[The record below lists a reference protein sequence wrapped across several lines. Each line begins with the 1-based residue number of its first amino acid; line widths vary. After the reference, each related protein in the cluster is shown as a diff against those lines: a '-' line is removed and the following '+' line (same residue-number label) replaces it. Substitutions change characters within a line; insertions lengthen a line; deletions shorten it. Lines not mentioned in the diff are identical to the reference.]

1 MSTIKNP
8 TRFAEL
14 EYCLQGYFDG
24 KLAPVMKQVRD
35 ELTHKQLEERGRYQ
49 SSLAGVLASA
59 NPYVNNTEFVLKQTG
74 KWNSKTTEDYLAM
87 CNQKIWKDKNIVKD
101 LALLAGE
108 WRNAVVK
115 EIGRSKYDALSK
127 ACGEDL
133 AYAYV
138 AQRMEDLMIGKLVK
152 DNTPKSTM
160 DYILRKAAQNSIWG
174 LQEELM
180 KSPLTAEIEARG
192 EKAYKPSKTEK
203 FAGRATA
210 SVMDAVTMGGIGS
223 WKSLATLVGSDMAL
237 GYVLDSKKGNAE
249 QRKEQVME
257 LSISKGVFGQN
268 GNAFTGFRSQA
279 KKVNA
284 TDNGYVK
291 TLNSKFH
298 NKIHIPQKAFTPMA
312 WTDNSLSFLS
322 KKSKIKFP
330 FQKEQEKRN
339 DPKYKNVPLIVAPGK
354 EDAYLEEKAKHDAAK
369 VAEAERI
376 IKERNETEAL
386 QEDAEQ
392 QQSEDTQQEQP
403 ERDNSN
409 GWEGLLKNFG
419 LNGFSDIGN
428 NLGYVIAMLPDI
440 LVGLFTGK
448 TQSLGLKDNMMPIA
462 AILAGMF
469 VKNPLLKMTLIGMG
483 GTNLLN
489 KAGHEAL
496 ANKRESN
503 DGNAVS
509 YDNTT
514 SQAVQYKSYPDEPLN
529 PRIANPVLQGNC
541 LVATIDRVPY
551 TIQLPEH
558 VVGAYQAGALPLNT
572 LANAVLAKSDQMR
585 QMAEHNYGEQEVR
598 SVRNEAM
605 ENAEQREVIQRS
617 R

>member
-1 MSTIKNP
+1 MNTINNP
-8 TRFAEL
+8 MRFAEL
-14 EYCLQGYFDG
+14 EYCLQSYFDG
-24 KLAPVMKQVRD
+24 KLVPKMKQVQDTLANKQVD
-35 ELTHKQLEERGRYQ
+35 EKGRYQ
-49 SSLAGVLASA
+49 SSLAGIFASV
-59 NPYVNNTEFVLKQTG
+59 NPYADNTDYVLKHTG

-87 CNQKIWKDKNIVKD
+87 CNQKIWKDKVIVKD
-101 LALLAGE
+101 LATIAGE

-133 AYAYV
+133 AYAYI
-138 AQRMEDLMIGKLVK
+138 AQRMENLMIGKLVK

-160 DYILRKAAQNSIWG
+160 DYILRKAAQDSIWG

-203 FAGRATA
+203 FAGKATA
-210 SVMDAVTMGGIGS
+210 SVVDAVTMGGIGS
-223 WKSLATLVGSDMAL
+223 WKSLATFVGSDMAL
-237 GYVLDSKKGNAE
+237 GYALDTKKGNTE
-249 QRKEQVME
+249 HRKEQAME
-257 LSISKGVFGQN
+257 LSISKGVFGQS
-268 GNAFTGFRSQA
+268 GNAFASFRSQA

-284 TDNGYVK
+284 TDNGYLK
-291 TLNSKFH
+291 SINSKLN
-298 NKIHIPQKAFTPMA
+298 NKIHIPQKAITRMA
-312 WTDNSLSFLS
+312 WTDNSY
-322 KKSKIKFP
+322 KFP
-330 FQKEQEKRN
+330 FLQEQEKRN
-339 DPKYKNVPLIVAPGK
+339 NPKYKDVPLIVAPGK
-354 EDAYLEEKAKHDAAK
+354 EDAYLKDKAKNEAAK

-376 IKERNETEAL
+376 INEKNEAESL

-392 QQSEDTQQEQP
+392 QQSEDTQQVQP

-409 GWEGLLKNFG
+409 GWDGLLKNFG
-419 LNGFSDIGN
+419 LDGFSDIGN

-440 LVGLFTGK
+440 LVGMFTGK

-462 AILAGMF
+462 AVLAGMF

-483 GTNLLN
+483 GANLLN

-496 ANKRESN
+496 ANKQEGNESN
-503 DGNAVS
+503 VALGSNTNAVR
-509 YDNTT
+509 
-514 SQAVQYKSYPDEPLN
+514 YKFYPDEPLN
-529 PRIANPVLQGNC
+529 TRITNPVLQGNC
-541 LVATIDRVPY
+541 LVATIDKVPY

-558 VVGAYQAGALPLNT
+558 VVGAYLAGALPLNT
-572 LANAVLAKSDQMR
+572 LANSILAKSDQMR
-585 QMAEHNYGEQEVR
+585 QVAGRSYGEHE
-598 SVRNEAM
+598 VRNEAM

>member
-1 MSTIKNP
+1 M
-8 TRFAEL
+8 
-14 EYCLQGYFDG
+14 
-24 KLAPVMKQVRD
+24 
-35 ELTHKQLEERGRYQ
+35 
-49 SSLAGVLASA
+49 LASA
-59 NPYVNNTEFVLKQTG
+59 NPYADNTEFVLKQTG

-210 SVMDAVTMGGIGS
+210 SVVDAVTMGGIGS

-237 GYVLDSKKGNAE
+237 GYILDSKKGNAE

-284 TDNGYVK
+284 TDNGYFK
-291 TLNSKFH
+291 TLNSKLH

-312 WTDNSLSFLS
+312 WTDNSF
-322 KKSKIKFP
+322 KFP

-339 DPKYKNVPLIVAPGK
+339 DPKYKNVPLIVALGK

-386 QEDAEQ
+386 HEDAEQ
-392 QQSEDTQQEQP
+392 QQSEATQQEQP

-483 GTNLLN
+483 GANLLN

>member
-35 ELTHKQLEERGRYQ
+35 DLTHKQLEERGRYQ

-59 NPYVNNTEFVLKQTG
+59 NPYADNTEFVLKQTG
-74 KWNSKTTEDYLAM
+74 KWNSKTTEDYLVM

-210 SVMDAVTMGGIGS
+210 SVVDAVTMGGIGS

-237 GYVLDSKKGNAE
+237 GYILDSKKGNGE

-291 TLNSKFH
+291 TLNSKLH

-312 WTDNSLSFLS
+312 WTDNSF
-322 KKSKIKFP
+322 KFP

-409 GWEGLLKNFG
+409 GWDGLLKNFG
-419 LNGFSDIGN
+419 LDGFGDIGN

-440 LVGLFTGK
+440 LVGMFTGK

-462 AILAGMF
+462 SILAGMF

-483 GTNLLN
+483 GANLLN

-496 ANKRESN
+496 ANKQEGNESN
-503 DGNAVS
+503 VALGSNTNAVR
-509 YDNTT
+509 
-514 SQAVQYKSYPDEPLN
+514 YKSYPDEPLN
-529 PRIANPVLQGNC
+529 PRIINPVLQGNC
-541 LVATIDRVPY
+541 LVATIDKVPY

-572 LANAVLAKSDQMR
+572 LANSILAKSDQMR
-585 QMAEHNYGEQEVR
+585 LVAGRSYGEHE
-598 SVRNEAM
+598 VRNEAM
-605 ENAEQREVIQRS
+605 ENAEQREIIQRS

>member
-35 ELTHKQLEERGRYQ
+35 DLTHKQLEERGRYQ

-59 NPYVNNTEFVLKQTG
+59 NPYAGNTDFVLKQTG
-74 KWNSKTTEDYLAM
+74 KWNSKTTEDYLEM

-101 LALLAGE
+101 LATIAGE

-160 DYILRKAAQNSIWG
+160 DYIVRKAAQNSIWG

-180 KSPLTAEIEARG
+180 KSPLTVEIEARG

-210 SVMDAVTMGGIGS
+210 SVVDAVTMGGIGS

-237 GYVLDSKKGNAE
+237 GYILDSKKGNGE
-249 QRKEQVME
+249 QRKEQAME
-257 LSISKGVFGQN
+257 LSISKGLFGQN

-291 TLNSKFH
+291 TLNSKLH

-312 WTDNSLSFLS
+312 WTDNS
-322 KKSKIKFP
+322 IKFP

-419 LNGFSDIGN
+419 LDGFSDIGN

-483 GTNLLN
+483 GANLLN

-496 ANKRESN
+496 ANKRKSN

-585 QMAEHNYGEQEVR
+585 QMAERNYGEQEVR

>member
-1 MSTIKNP
+1 MNTINNP
-8 TRFAEL
+8 MRFAEL
-14 EYCLQGYFDG
+14 EYCLQSYFDG
-24 KLAPVMKQVRD
+24 KLVPMMKQVQDTLANKKVD
-35 ELTHKQLEERGRYQ
+35 EKGRYQ
-49 SSLAGVLASA
+49 SSLAGIFASA
-59 NPYVNNTEFVLKQTG
+59 NPYADNTDYVLKHTG

-87 CNQKIWKDKNIVKD
+87 CNQKIWKDKTIVKD
-101 LALLAGE
+101 LATIAGE

-133 AYAYV
+133 AYAYI
-138 AQRMEDLMIGKLVK
+138 AQRMENLMIGKLVK

-160 DYILRKAAQNSIWG
+160 DYILRKAAQDSMWG

-203 FAGRATA
+203 FAGKATA
-210 SVMDAVTMGGIGS
+210 SVVDAVTMGGIGS
-223 WKSLATLVGSDMAL
+223 WKSLATFVGSDMAL
-237 GYVLDSKKGNAE
+237 GYALDTKKGNTE
-249 QRKEQVME
+249 HRKEQAME
-257 LSISKGVFGQN
+257 LSISKGVFGQS
-268 GNAFTGFRSQA
+268 GNAFAGFRSQA

-284 TDNGYVK
+284 TDNGYLK
-291 TLNSKFH
+291 SINSKLN
-298 NKIHIPQKAFTPMA
+298 NKIHIPQKAITRMA
-312 WTDNSLSFLS
+312 WTDNSY
-322 KKSKIKFP
+322 KFP
-330 FQKEQEKRN
+330 FLQEQEKRN
-339 DPKYKNVPLIVAPGK
+339 NPKYKDVPLIVAPGK
-354 EDAYLEEKAKHDAAK
+354 EDAYLKDKAKNEAAK

-376 IKERNETEAL
+376 IKEKNETEAL

-409 GWEGLLKNFG
+409 GWDGLLKNFG
-419 LNGFSDIGN
+419 LDGFGDIGN

-440 LVGLFTGK
+440 LVGMFTGK
-448 TQSLGLKDNMMPIA
+448 TQSLELKDNMMPIA
-462 AILAGMF
+462 SILAGMF

-483 GTNLLN
+483 GANLLN

-496 ANKRESN
+496 ANKQEGNKSN
-503 DGNAVS
+503 VALGSNTNAVR
-509 YDNTT
+509 
-514 SQAVQYKSYPDEPLN
+514 YKSYPDEPLN
-529 PRIANPVLQGNC
+529 PRITNPVLQGNC
-541 LVATIDRVPY
+541 LVATIDKVPY

-572 LANAVLAKSDQMR
+572 LANSILAKSDQMR
-585 QMAEHNYGEQEVR
+585 LVAGRSYGEHEVR
-598 SVRNEAM
+598 IEAM

>member
-210 SVMDAVTMGGIGS
+210 SVVDAVTMGGIGS

-237 GYVLDSKKGNAE
+237 GYILDSKKGNAE

-291 TLNSKFH
+291 TLNSKLH

-312 WTDNSLSFLS
+312 WTDNSF
-322 KKSKIKFP
+322 KFP

-392 QQSEDTQQEQP
+392 QQSEETQQEQP

-483 GTNLLN
+483 GANLLN

-585 QMAEHNYGEQEVR
+585 QMAERNYGEQEVR

>member
-1 MSTIKNP
+1 MNTINNP
-8 TRFAEL
+8 MRFAEL
-14 EYCLQGYFDG
+14 EYCLQSYFDG
-24 KLAPVMKQVRD
+24 KLVPMMKQVQDTLANKKVD
-35 ELTHKQLEERGRYQ
+35 EKGRYQ
-49 SSLAGVLASA
+49 SSLAGIFASV
-59 NPYVNNTEFVLKQTG
+59 NPYADNTDYVLKHTG

-87 CNQKIWKDKNIVKD
+87 CNQKIWKDKTIVKD
-101 LALLAGE
+101 LATIAGE

-133 AYAYV
+133 AYAYI
-138 AQRMEDLMIGKLVK
+138 AQRMENLMIGKLVK

-160 DYILRKAAQNSIWG
+160 DYILRMAAQDSMWG

-192 EKAYKPSKTEK
+192 EKAYKPSKTEM
-203 FAGRATA
+203 FAGKATA
-210 SVMDAVTMGGIGS
+210 SVVDAVTMGGIGS
-223 WKSLATLVGSDMAL
+223 WKSLATFVGSDMAL
-237 GYVLDSKKGNAE
+237 GYALDTKKGNTE
-249 QRKEQVME
+249 HRKEQAME
-257 LSISKGVFGQN
+257 LSISKGVFGQS
-268 GNAFTGFRSQA
+268 GNAFAGFRSQA

-284 TDNGYVK
+284 TDNGYLK
-291 TLNSKFH
+291 SINSKLN
-298 NKIHIPQKAFTPMA
+298 NKIHIPQKAITRMA
-312 WTDNSLSFLS
+312 WTDNSY
-322 KKSKIKFP
+322 KFP
-330 FQKEQEKRN
+330 FLQEQEKRN
-339 DPKYKNVPLIVAPGK
+339 NPKYKDVPLIVAPGK
-354 EDAYLEEKAKHDAAK
+354 EDAYLKDKAKNEAAK

-376 IKERNETEAL
+376 IKEKNEAESL

-409 GWEGLLKNFG
+409 GWDGLLKNFG
-419 LNGFSDIGN
+419 LDGFGDIGN

-440 LVGLFTGK
+440 LVGMFTGK

-462 AILAGMF
+462 SILAGMF

-483 GTNLLN
+483 GANLLN

-496 ANKRESN
+496 ANKQEGNKSN
-503 DGNAVS
+503 VALGSNTNAVR
-509 YDNTT
+509 
-514 SQAVQYKSYPDEPLN
+514 YKSYPDEPLN
-529 PRIANPVLQGNC
+529 PRITNPVLQGNC
-541 LVATIDRVPY
+541 LVATIDKVPY

-572 LANAVLAKSDQMR
+572 LANSILAKSDQMR
-585 QMAEHNYGEQEVR
+585 LVAGRSYGEHE
-598 SVRNEAM
+598 VRNEAM
-605 ENAEQREVIQRS
+605 ENAEQREIIQRS

>member
-237 GYVLDSKKGNAE
+237 GYILDSKKGNGE
-249 QRKEQVME
+249 QRKEQAME

-291 TLNSKFH
+291 TLNSKLH

-312 WTDNSLSFLS
+312 WTDNSF
-322 KKSKIKFP
+322 KFP

-369 VAEAERI
+369 IAEAERI
-376 IKERNETEAL
+376 IQEKKEAEAL

-392 QQSEDTQQEQP
+392 QQSEETQQEQP

-483 GTNLLN
+483 GANLLN

-529 PRIANPVLQGNC
+529 PRIVNPVLQGNC

-585 QMAEHNYGEQEVR
+585 QMAERNYGEQEVR

>member
-1 MSTIKNP
+1 MNTINNP
-8 TRFAEL
+8 MRFAEL
-14 EYCLQGYFDG
+14 EYCLQSYFDG
-24 KLAPVMKQVRD
+24 KLVPMMKQVQDTLANKKVD
-35 ELTHKQLEERGRYQ
+35 EKGRYQ
-49 SSLAGVLASA
+49 SSLAGIFASA
-59 NPYVNNTEFVLKQTG
+59 NPYADNTDYVLKHTG

-87 CNQKIWKDKNIVKD
+87 CNQKIWKDKIIVKD
-101 LALLAGE
+101 LATIAGE

-133 AYAYV
+133 AYAYI
-138 AQRMEDLMIGKLVK
+138 AQRMENLMIGKLVK

-160 DYILRKAAQNSIWG
+160 DYILRKAAQDSMWG

-203 FAGRATA
+203 FAGKATA
-210 SVMDAVTMGGIGS
+210 SVVDAVTMGGIGS
-223 WKSLATLVGSDMAL
+223 WKSLATFVGSDMAL
-237 GYVLDSKKGNAE
+237 GYALDTKKGNTE
-249 QRKEQVME
+249 HRKEQAME
-257 LSISKGVFGQN
+257 LSISKGVFGQS
-268 GNAFTGFRSQA
+268 GNAFAGFRSQA

-284 TDNGYVK
+284 TDNGYLK
-291 TLNSKFH
+291 SINSKLN
-298 NKIHIPQKAFTPMA
+298 NKIHIPQKAITRMA
-312 WTDNSLSFLS
+312 WTDNSY
-322 KKSKIKFP
+322 KFP
-330 FQKEQEKRN
+330 FLQEQEKRN
-339 DPKYKNVPLIVAPGK
+339 NPKYKDVPLIVAPGK
-354 EDAYLEEKAKHDAAK
+354 EDAYLKDKAKNEAAK

-376 IKERNETEAL
+376 IKEKNETEAL

-409 GWEGLLKNFG
+409 GWDGLLKNFG
-419 LNGFSDIGN
+419 LDGFGDIGN

-440 LVGLFTGK
+440 LVGMFTGK
-448 TQSLGLKDNMMPIA
+448 TQSLELKDNMMPIA
-462 AILAGMF
+462 SILAGMF

-483 GTNLLN
+483 GANLLN

-496 ANKRESN
+496 ANKQEGNKSN
-503 DGNAVS
+503 VALGSNTNAVR
-509 YDNTT
+509 
-514 SQAVQYKSYPDEPLN
+514 YKSYPDEPLN
-529 PRIANPVLQGNC
+529 PRITNPVLQGNC
-541 LVATIDRVPY
+541 LVATIDKVPY

-572 LANAVLAKSDQMR
+572 LANSILAKSDQMR
-585 QMAEHNYGEQEVR
+585 LVAGRSYGEHE
-598 SVRNEAM
+598 VRNEAM

>member
-1 MSTIKNP
+1 MNTINNP
-8 TRFAEL
+8 MRFAEL
-14 EYCLQGYFDG
+14 EYCLQSYFDG
-24 KLAPVMKQVRD
+24 KLVPKMKQVQDTLANKQVD
-35 ELTHKQLEERGRYQ
+35 EKGRYQ
-49 SSLAGVLASA
+49 SSLAGIFASV
-59 NPYVNNTEFVLKQTG
+59 NPYADNTDYVLKHTG

-87 CNQKIWKDKNIVKD
+87 CNQKIWKDKAIVKD
-101 LALLAGE
+101 LATIAGE

-115 EIGRSKYDALSK
+115 EIGRSKYDAPSK

-133 AYAYV
+133 AYAYI
-138 AQRMEDLMIGKLVK
+138 AQRMENLMIGKLVK

-160 DYILRKAAQNSIWG
+160 DYILRKAAQDSIWG

-203 FAGRATA
+203 FAGKATA
-210 SVMDAVTMGGIGS
+210 SVVDAVTMGGIGS
-223 WKSLATLVGSDMAL
+223 WKSLATFVGSDMAL
-237 GYVLDSKKGNAE
+237 GYALDTKKGNTE
-249 QRKEQVME
+249 HRKEQAME
-257 LSISKGVFGQN
+257 LSISKGVFGQS
-268 GNAFTGFRSQA
+268 GNAFASFRSQA

-284 TDNGYVK
+284 TDNGYLK
-291 TLNSKFH
+291 SINSKLN
-298 NKIHIPQKAFTPMA
+298 NKIHIPQKAITRMA
-312 WTDNSLSFLS
+312 WTDNSY
-322 KKSKIKFP
+322 KFP
-330 FQKEQEKRN
+330 FLQEQEKRN
-339 DPKYKNVPLIVAPGK
+339 NPKYKDVPLIVAPGK
-354 EDAYLEEKAKHDAAK
+354 EDAYLKDKVKNEAAK

-376 IKERNETEAL
+376 IKEKNEAETL

-392 QQSEDTQQEQP
+392 QQSEDTQQVQP

-409 GWEGLLKNFG
+409 GWDGLLKNFG
-419 LNGFSDIGN
+419 LDGFSDIGN

-440 LVGLFTGK
+440 LVGMLTGK

-483 GTNLLN
+483 GANLLN

-496 ANKRESN
+496 ANKQEGNVALGSN
-503 DGNAVS
+503 TNAVR
-509 YDNTT
+509 
-514 SQAVQYKSYPDEPLN
+514 YKSYPDEPLN
-529 PRIANPVLQGNC
+529 PRITNPVLQGNC
-541 LVATIDRVPY
+541 LVATIDKVPY

-572 LANAVLAKSDQMR
+572 LANSILAKSDQMR
-585 QMAEHNYGEQEVR
+585 QVAGRSYGEHEI
-598 SVRNEAM
+598 RNEAM

>member
-1 MSTIKNP
+1 MKTINNP
-8 TRFAEL
+8 MRFAEL
-14 EYCLQGYFDG
+14 EYCLQSYFDG
-24 KLAPVMKQVRD
+24 KLVPMMKQVQDTLANKQVD
-35 ELTHKQLEERGRYQ
+35 EKGRYQ
-49 SSLAGVLASA
+49 SSLAGIFASV
-59 NPYVNNTEFVLKQTG
+59 NPYADNTDYVLKHTG

-87 CNQKIWKDKNIVKD
+87 CNQKIWKDKTIVKD
-101 LALLAGE
+101 LATIAGE

-115 EIGRSKYDALSK
+115 EIGRSRYDALSK

-133 AYAYV
+133 AYAYI
-138 AQRMEDLMIGKLVK
+138 AQRMENLMIGKLVK

-160 DYILRKAAQNSIWG
+160 DYILRKAAQDSIWG

-203 FAGRATA
+203 FAGKATA
-210 SVMDAVTMGGIGS
+210 SVVDAVTMGGIGS
-223 WKSLATLVGSDMAL
+223 WKSLATFVGSDMAL
-237 GYVLDSKKGNAE
+237 GYALDTKKGNTE
-249 QRKEQVME
+249 HRKEQAME
-257 LSISKGVFGQN
+257 LSISKGVFGQS
-268 GNAFTGFRSQA
+268 GNAFASFRSQA

-284 TDNGYVK
+284 TDNGYLK
-291 TLNSKFH
+291 SINSKLN
-298 NKIHIPQKAFTPMA
+298 NKIHIPQKAITRMA
-312 WTDNSLSFLS
+312 WTDNSY
-322 KKSKIKFP
+322 KFP
-330 FQKEQEKRN
+330 FLQEQEKRN
-339 DPKYKNVPLIVAPGK
+339 NTKYKDVPLIVAPGK
-354 EDAYLEEKAKHDAAK
+354 EDAYLKDKAKNEAAK

-376 IKERNETEAL
+376 IKEKNEAESL

-409 GWEGLLKNFG
+409 GWDGLLKNFG
-419 LNGFSDIGN
+419 LDGFSDIGN

-440 LVGLFTGK
+440 LVGMLTGK
-448 TQSLGLKDNMMPIA
+448 TQSLGLKENMMPIA
-462 AILAGMF
+462 AVLAGMF

-483 GTNLLN
+483 GANLLN

-496 ANKRESN
+496 ANKQEGNVALGSN
-503 DGNAVS
+503 TNAVR
-509 YDNTT
+509 
-514 SQAVQYKSYPDEPLN
+514 YKSYPDEPLN
-529 PRIANPVLQGNC
+529 PRITNPVLQGNC
-541 LVATIDRVPY
+541 LVATIDKVPY

-572 LANAVLAKSDQMR
+572 LANSILAKSDQMR
-585 QMAEHNYGEQEVR
+585 QVAGRSYGEHE
-598 SVRNEAM
+598 VRNEAM

>member
-35 ELTHKQLEERGRYQ
+35 DLTHKQLEERGRYQ

-59 NPYVNNTEFVLKQTG
+59 NPYADNTEFVLKQTG

-210 SVMDAVTMGGIGS
+210 SVVDAVTMGGIGS

-237 GYVLDSKKGNAE
+237 GYILDSKKGNAE

-291 TLNSKFH
+291 TLNSKLH

-312 WTDNSLSFLS
+312 WTDNSF
-322 KKSKIKFP
+322 KFP

-369 VAEAERI
+369 IAEAERI

-409 GWEGLLKNFG
+409 GWDGLLKNFG
-419 LNGFSDIGN
+419 LDGFGDIGN

-440 LVGLFTGK
+440 LVGMLTGK

-462 AILAGMF
+462 SILAGMF

-483 GTNLLN
+483 GANLLN

-496 ANKRESN
+496 ANKQEGNESN
-503 DGNAVS
+503 VALGSNTNAVR
-509 YDNTT
+509 
-514 SQAVQYKSYPDEPLN
+514 YKSYLDEPLN
-529 PRIANPVLQGNC
+529 PRITNPVLQGNC
-541 LVATIDRVPY
+541 LVATIDKVPY

-572 LANAVLAKSDQMR
+572 LANSILAKSDQMR
-585 QMAEHNYGEQEVR
+585 LDAGRSYGEHE
-598 SVRNEAM
+598 VRNEAM

>member
-8 TRFAEL
+8 IRFAEL
-14 EYCLQGYFDG
+14 EYCLQGYFDD

-35 ELTHKQLEERGRYQ
+35 DLTHKQLEERGRYQ
-49 SSLAGVLASA
+49 SSLAGVLAST
-59 NPYVNNTEFVLKQTG
+59 NPYADNTDFVLKQTG
-74 KWNSKTTEDYLAM
+74 KWNSKTTEDYLEM

-101 LALLAGE
+101 LAILAGE

-115 EIGRSKYDALSK
+115 EIGRTKYDALSK
-127 ACGEDL
+127 ACGDDL

-152 DNTPKSTM
+152 ENTLKSTM

-174 LQEELM
+174 LQEELQ

-210 SVMDAVTMGGIGS
+210 SVVDAVTMGGIGS

-237 GYVLDSKKGNAE
+237 GYVLDSKKGNGE
-249 QRKEQVME
+249 HRKEQAME
-257 LSISKGVFGQN
+257 LSISKSVFGQN
-268 GNAFTGFRSQA
+268 GNAFTGFRLQA

-284 TDNGYVK
+284 TDNGYIK
-291 TLNSKFH
+291 MLNSKLH
-298 NKIHIPQKAFTPMA
+298 NKIHIPQKVFTPMA
-312 WTDNSLSFLS
+312 WTDNSF
-322 KKSKIKFP
+322 KFP

-354 EDAYLEEKAKHDAAK
+354 EDAYLEEKAKHNAAQ
-369 VAEAERI
+369 VAEAEHI
-376 IKERNETEAL
+376 IQEKKEAEAQQTET
-386 QEDAEQ
+386 DEQ
-392 QQSEDTQQEQP
+392 QQAQFEEELQEQP
-403 ERDNSN
+403 ENDNSN

-428 NLGYVIAMLPDI
+428 NLGFVIAMLPHI
-440 LVGLFTGK
+440 LVGMFNGK

-483 GTNLLN
+483 GANLLN

-503 DGNAVS
+503 DGNTAS
-509 YDNTT
+509 YGNTT
-514 SQAVQYKSYPDEPLN
+514 AQAVQYKSYPDEPLN
-529 PRIANPVLQGNC
+529 PRITNPVLQGNC

-572 LANAVLAKSDQMR
+572 LVNAVLAKSDQMR
-585 QMAEHNYGEQEVR
+585 QVAERNYDEHEI
-598 SVRNEAM
+598 RNEAM

>member
-1 MSTIKNP
+1 MNTINNP
-8 TRFAEL
+8 MRFAEL
-14 EYCLQGYFDG
+14 EYCLQSYFDG
-24 KLAPVMKQVRD
+24 KLVPIMKQVQDTLANKKVD
-35 ELTHKQLEERGRYQ
+35 EKGRYQ
-49 SSLAGVLASA
+49 SSLAGIFASV
-59 NPYVNNTEFVLKQTG
+59 NPYADNTDYVLKHTG

-87 CNQKIWKDKNIVKD
+87 CNQKIWKDKAIVKD
-101 LALLAGE
+101 LVTIAGE

-133 AYAYV
+133 AYAYI
-138 AQRMEDLMIGKLVK
+138 AQRMENLMIGKLVK

-160 DYILRKAAQNSIWG
+160 DYILRKAAQDSMWG

-203 FAGRATA
+203 FAGKATA
-210 SVMDAVTMGGIGS
+210 SVVDAVTMGGIGS
-223 WKSLATLVGSDMAL
+223 WKSLATFVGSDMAL
-237 GYVLDSKKGNAE
+237 GYALDTKKGNTE
-249 QRKEQVME
+249 HRKEQAME
-257 LSISKGVFGQN
+257 LSISKGVFGQS
-268 GNAFTGFRSQA
+268 GNAFAGFRSQA

-284 TDNGYVK
+284 TDNGYLK
-291 TLNSKFH
+291 SINSKLN
-298 NKIHIPQKAFTPMA
+298 NKIHIPQKSITRMA
-312 WTDNSLSFLS
+312 WTDNSY
-322 KKSKIKFP
+322 KFP
-330 FQKEQEKRN
+330 FLQEQEKRN
-339 DPKYKNVPLIVAPGK
+339 NPKYKDVPLIVAPGK
-354 EDAYLEEKAKHDAAK
+354 EDAYLKDKAKNEAAK

-376 IKERNETEAL
+376 IKEKNETEAL

-409 GWEGLLKNFG
+409 GWDGLLKNFG
-419 LNGFSDIGN
+419 LDGFGDIGN

-440 LVGLFTGK
+440 LVGMFTGK
-448 TQSLGLKDNMMPIA
+448 TQSLGLKDNMMPITS
-462 AILAGMF
+462 ILAGMF

-483 GTNLLN
+483 GANLLN

-496 ANKRESN
+496 ANKQEGNKSN
-503 DGNAVS
+503 VALGSNTNAVR
-509 YDNTT
+509 
-514 SQAVQYKSYPDEPLN
+514 YKSYPDEPLN
-529 PRIANPVLQGNC
+529 PRITNPVLQGNC
-541 LVATIDRVPY
+541 LVATIDKVPY

-572 LANAVLAKSDQMR
+572 LANSILAKSDQMR
-585 QMAEHNYGEQEVR
+585 LVAGRSYGEHE
-598 SVRNEAM
+598 VRNEAM
-605 ENAEQREVIQRS
+605 ENAEQREIIQRS

>member
-24 KLAPVMKQVRD
+24 KLAPVIKQVRD
-35 ELTHKQLEERGRYQ
+35 DLTHKQLEERGRYQ

-210 SVMDAVTMGGIGS
+210 SVVDAVTMGGIGS

-237 GYVLDSKKGNAE
+237 GYILDSKKGNGE

-291 TLNSKFH
+291 TLNSKLH

-312 WTDNSLSFLS
+312 WTDNSF
-322 KKSKIKFP
+322 KFP

-376 IKERNETEAL
+376 IQEKKDAEAQQTET
-386 QEDAEQ
+386 DEQ
-392 QQSEDTQQEQP
+392 QQAQSEEEQQEQP
-403 ERDNSN
+403 ENDNSN

-419 LNGFSDIGN
+419 LDGFSDIGN

-483 GTNLLN
+483 GANLLN

-496 ANKRESN
+496 ANKQEGN

-509 YDNTT
+509 YGNTT
-514 SQAVQYKSYPDEPLN
+514 AQAVQYKSYPDEPLN

-585 QMAEHNYGEQEVR
+585 QMAERNYGEQEVR

>member
-237 GYVLDSKKGNAE
+237 GYILDSKKGNGE
-249 QRKEQVME
+249 QRKEQAME

-291 TLNSKFH
+291 TLNSKLH

-312 WTDNSLSFLS
+312 WTDNSF
-322 KKSKIKFP
+322 KFP

-369 VAEAERI
+369 IAEAERI

-392 QQSEDTQQEQP
+392 QQSEETQQEQP

-483 GTNLLN
+483 GANLLN

-529 PRIANPVLQGNC
+529 PRIVNPVLQGNC

-572 LANAVLAKSDQMR
+572 LANAVLSKSDQMR
-585 QMAEHNYGEQEVR
+585 QMAERNYGEQEVR

>member
-237 GYVLDSKKGNAE
+237 GYILDSKKGNGE
-249 QRKEQVME
+249 QRKEQAME

-291 TLNSKFH
+291 TLNSKLH

-312 WTDNSLSFLS
+312 WTDNSF
-322 KKSKIKFP
+322 KFP

-369 VAEAERI
+369 IAEAERI

-392 QQSEDTQQEQP
+392 QQSEETQQEQP

-483 GTNLLN
+483 GANLLN

-496 ANKRESN
+496 ANKRENS

-514 SQAVQYKSYPDEPLN
+514 AQAVQYKSYPDEPLN

-585 QMAEHNYGEQEVR
+585 QMAERNYGEQEVR

>member
-35 ELTHKQLEERGRYQ
+35 DLTHKQLEERGRYQ

-59 NPYVNNTEFVLKQTG
+59 NPYADNTEFVLKQTG
-74 KWNSKTTEDYLAM
+74 KWNSKTTEDYLVM

-210 SVMDAVTMGGIGS
+210 SVVDAVTMGGIGS

-237 GYVLDSKKGNAE
+237 GYILDSKKGNAE
-249 QRKEQVME
+249 QRKEQAME

-291 TLNSKFH
+291 TLNSKLH

-312 WTDNSLSFLS
+312 WTDNSF
-322 KKSKIKFP
+322 KFP

-403 ERDNSN
+403 ERNNSN
-409 GWEGLLKNFG
+409 GWDGLLKNFG
-419 LNGFSDIGN
+419 LDGFSDIGN

-440 LVGLFTGK
+440 LVGMLTGK
-448 TQSLGLKDNMMPIA
+448 TQSLGLKENMMPIA
-462 AILAGMF
+462 AVLAGMF

-496 ANKRESN
+496 ANKQEGNESN
-503 DGNAVS
+503 VALGSNTNAVR
-509 YDNTT
+509 
-514 SQAVQYKSYPDEPLN
+514 YKSYPDEPLN
-529 PRIANPVLQGNC
+529 TRITNPVLEGNC
-541 LVATIDRVPY
+541 LVATIDKVPY

-572 LANAVLAKSDQMR
+572 LANSILAKSDQMR
-585 QMAEHNYGEQEVR
+585 QVAGRSYGEHE
-598 SVRNEAM
+598 VRNEAM

>member
-35 ELTHKQLEERGRYQ
+35 DLTHKQLEERGRYQ

-237 GYVLDSKKGNAE
+237 GYILDSKKGNGE

-291 TLNSKFH
+291 TLNSKLH
-298 NKIHIPQKAFTPMA
+298 NKIHIPQKAFTPMT
-312 WTDNSLSFLS
+312 WTDNSF
-322 KKSKIKFP
+322 KFP

-369 VAEAERI
+369 IAEAERI

-392 QQSEDTQQEQP
+392 QQSEETQQEQP

-483 GTNLLN
+483 GANLLN

-529 PRIANPVLQGNC
+529 PRIVNPVLQGNC

-585 QMAEHNYGEQEVR
+585 QMAERNYGEQEVR
-598 SVRNEAM
+598 NVRNEAM

>member
-210 SVMDAVTMGGIGS
+210 SVVDAVTMGGIGS

-237 GYVLDSKKGNAE
+237 GYILDSKKGNGE
-249 QRKEQVME
+249 QRKEQAME

-291 TLNSKFH
+291 TLNSKLH
-298 NKIHIPQKAFTPMA
+298 NKIHIPQKAFTPMT
-312 WTDNSLSFLS
+312 WTDNSF
-322 KKSKIKFP
+322 KFP

-369 VAEAERI
+369 IAEAERI
-376 IKERNETEAL
+376 IQEKKEAEAQQTET
-386 QEDAEQ
+386 DEQ
-392 QQSEDTQQEQP
+392 QQVQSEEELQEQP
-403 ERDNSN
+403 ENDNSN

-419 LNGFSDIGN
+419 LDGFSDIGN

-483 GTNLLN
+483 GANLLN

-585 QMAEHNYGEQEVR
+585 QMAEHSYGEQEVR
-598 SVRNEAM
+598 NVRNEAM

>member
-1 MSTIKNP
+1 MNTINNP
-8 TRFAEL
+8 IRFAEL
-14 EYCLQGYFDG
+14 EYCLQSYFDG
-24 KLAPVMKQVRD
+24 KLVPMMKQVQDTLANKQVD
-35 ELTHKQLEERGRYQ
+35 EKGRYQ
-49 SSLAGVLASA
+49 SSLAGIFASV
-59 NPYVNNTEFVLKQTG
+59 NPYADNTDYVLKHTG
-74 KWNSKTTEDYLAM
+74 KWNSKTPEDYLAM
-87 CNQKIWKDKNIVKD
+87 CNQKIWKDKAIVKD
-101 LALLAGE
+101 LATIAGE

-133 AYAYV
+133 AYAYI
-138 AQRMEDLMIGKLVK
+138 AQRMENLMIGKLVK

-160 DYILRKAAQNSIWG
+160 DYILRKAAQDSIWG

-203 FAGRATA
+203 FAGKATA
-210 SVMDAVTMGGIGS
+210 SVVDAVTMGGIGS
-223 WKSLATLVGSDMAL
+223 WKSLATFVGSDMAL
-237 GYVLDSKKGNAE
+237 GYALDTKKGNTE
-249 QRKEQVME
+249 HRKEQAME
-257 LSISKGVFGQN
+257 LSISKGVFGQS
-268 GNAFTGFRSQA
+268 GNAFASFRSQA

-284 TDNGYVK
+284 TDNGYLK
-291 TLNSKFH
+291 SINSKLN
-298 NKIHIPQKAFTPMA
+298 NKIHIPQKAITRMA
-312 WTDNSLSFLS
+312 WTDNSY
-322 KKSKIKFP
+322 KFP
-330 FQKEQEKRN
+330 FLQEQGKRN
-339 DPKYKNVPLIVAPGK
+339 NPKYKDVPLIVAPGK
-354 EDAYLEEKAKHDAAK
+354 EDAYLKDKAKNEAAK

-376 IKERNETEAL
+376 IKEKNEAETL

-392 QQSEDTQQEQP
+392 QQSEETQQKQP

-409 GWEGLLKNFG
+409 GWDGLLKNFG
-419 LNGFSDIGN
+419 LDGFSDIGN

-440 LVGLFTGK
+440 LVGMFTGK

-462 AILAGMF
+462 AVLAGMF

-483 GTNLLN
+483 GANLLN

-496 ANKRESN
+496 ANKQE
-503 DGNAVS
+503 GNAALGS
-509 YDNTT
+509 NTN
-514 SQAVQYKSYPDEPLN
+514 AVRYKSYPDEPLN
-529 PRIANPVLQGNC
+529 PRITNPVLQGNS
-541 LVATIDRVPY
+541 LVATIDKVPY

-572 LANAVLAKSDQMR
+572 LANSILVKSDQMR
-585 QMAEHNYGEQEVR
+585 QVAGRSYGEHE
-598 SVRNEAM
+598 VRNEAM

>member
-237 GYVLDSKKGNAE
+237 GYILDSKKGNGE
-249 QRKEQVME
+249 QRKEQAME

-291 TLNSKFH
+291 TLNSKLH

-312 WTDNSLSFLS
+312 WTDNSF
-322 KKSKIKFP
+322 KFP

-369 VAEAERI
+369 IAEAERI

-392 QQSEDTQQEQP
+392 QQSEETQQEQP

-483 GTNLLN
+483 GANLLN

-509 YDNTT
+509 YGNTT
-514 SQAVQYKSYPDEPLN
+514 AQAVQYKSYPDEPLN

-585 QMAEHNYGEQEVR
+585 QMAERNYGEQEVR

>member
-1 MSTIKNP
+1 MNTINNP
-8 TRFAEL
+8 MRFAEL
-14 EYCLQGYFDG
+14 EYCLQSYFDG
-24 KLAPVMKQVRD
+24 KLVPMMKQVQDNLANKKVD
-35 ELTHKQLEERGRYQ
+35 EKGRYQ
-49 SSLAGVLASA
+49 SSLAGIFASV
-59 NPYVNNTEFVLKQTG
+59 NPYADNTDYVLKHTG

-87 CNQKIWKDKNIVKD
+87 CNQKIRKDKTIVKD
-101 LALLAGE
+101 LATIAGE

-133 AYAYV
+133 AYAYI
-138 AQRMEDLMIGKLVK
+138 AQRMENLMIGKLVK

-160 DYILRKAAQNSIWG
+160 DYILRKAAQDSMWG

-203 FAGRATA
+203 FAGKATA
-210 SVMDAVTMGGIGS
+210 SVVDAVTMGGIGS
-223 WKSLATLVGSDMAL
+223 WKSLATFVGSDMAL
-237 GYVLDSKKGNAE
+237 GYALDTKKGNTE
-249 QRKEQVME
+249 HRKEQAME
-257 LSISKGVFGQN
+257 LSISKGVFGQS
-268 GNAFTGFRSQA
+268 GNAFAGFRSQA

-284 TDNGYVK
+284 TDNGYLK
-291 TLNSKFH
+291 SINSKLN
-298 NKIHIPQKAFTPMA
+298 NKIHIPQKAITRMA
-312 WTDNSLSFLS
+312 WTDNSY
-322 KKSKIKFP
+322 KFP
-330 FQKEQEKRN
+330 FLQEQEKRN
-339 DPKYKNVPLIVAPGK
+339 NPKYKDVPLIVAPGK
-354 EDAYLEEKAKHDAAK
+354 EDAYLKDKAKNEAAK

-376 IKERNETEAL
+376 IKEKNETEAL

-409 GWEGLLKNFG
+409 GWDGLLKNFG
-419 LNGFSDIGN
+419 LDGFGDIGN

-440 LVGLFTGK
+440 LVGMFTGK

-462 AILAGMF
+462 SILAGMF

-483 GTNLLN
+483 GANLLN

-496 ANKRESN
+496 ANKQEGNKSN
-503 DGNAVS
+503 VALGSNTNAVR
-509 YDNTT
+509 
-514 SQAVQYKSYPDEPLN
+514 YKSYPDEPLN
-529 PRIANPVLQGNC
+529 PRITNPVLQGNC
-541 LVATIDRVPY
+541 LVATIDKVPY

-572 LANAVLAKSDQMR
+572 LANSILAKSDQMR
-585 QMAEHNYGEQEVR
+585 LVAGRSYGEHE
-598 SVRNEAM
+598 VRNEAM
-605 ENAEQREVIQRS
+605 ENAEQREIIQRS

>member
-237 GYVLDSKKGNAE
+237 GYILDSKKGNGE
-249 QRKEQVME
+249 QRKEQAME

-291 TLNSKFH
+291 TLNSKLH

-312 WTDNSLSFLS
+312 WTDNSF
-322 KKSKIKFP
+322 KFP

-369 VAEAERI
+369 IAEAERI

-392 QQSEDTQQEQP
+392 QQSEETQQEQP

-483 GTNLLN
+483 GANLLN

-529 PRIANPVLQGNC
+529 LRIVNPVLQGNC

-585 QMAEHNYGEQEVR
+585 QMAERNYGEQEVR

>member
-237 GYVLDSKKGNAE
+237 GYILDSKKGNGE
-249 QRKEQVME
+249 QRKEQAME

-291 TLNSKFH
+291 TLNSKLH

-312 WTDNSLSFLS
+312 WTDNSF
-322 KKSKIKFP
+322 KFP

-369 VAEAERI
+369 IAEAERI

-392 QQSEDTQQEQP
+392 QQSEETQQEQP

-483 GTNLLN
+483 GANLQN

-514 SQAVQYKSYPDEPLN
+514 AQAVQYKSYPDEPLN
-529 PRIANPVLQGNC
+529 PRIVNPVLQGNC

-585 QMAEHNYGEQEVR
+585 QMAERNYGEQEVR

>member
-1 MSTIKNP
+1 MNTINNP
-8 TRFAEL
+8 IRFAEL
-14 EYCLQGYFDG
+14 EYCLQSYFDG
-24 KLAPVMKQVRD
+24 KLVPKMKQVQDTLANKQVD
-35 ELTHKQLEERGRYQ
+35 EKGRYQ
-49 SSLAGVLASA
+49 SSLAGFFASV
-59 NPYVNNTEFVLKQTG
+59 NPYADNTDYVLKHTG

-87 CNQKIWKDKNIVKD
+87 CNQKIWKDKLIVKD
-101 LALLAGE
+101 LATIAGE

-133 AYAYV
+133 AYAYI
-138 AQRMEDLMIGKLVK
+138 AQRMENLMIGKLVK

-160 DYILRKAAQNSIWG
+160 DYILRKAAQDSIWG

-203 FAGRATA
+203 FAGKATA
-210 SVMDAVTMGGIGS
+210 SVVDAVTMGGIGS
-223 WKSLATLVGSDMAL
+223 WKSLATFVGSDMAL
-237 GYVLDSKKGNAE
+237 GYALDTKKGNTE
-249 QRKEQVME
+249 HRKEQAME
-257 LSISKGVFGQN
+257 LSISKGVFGQS
-268 GNAFTGFRSQA
+268 GNAFAGFRSQA

-284 TDNGYVK
+284 TDNGYLK
-291 TLNSKFH
+291 SINSKLN
-298 NKIHIPQKAFTPMA
+298 NKIHIPQKAITRMA
-312 WTDNSLSFLS
+312 WTDNSY
-322 KKSKIKFP
+322 KFP
-330 FQKEQEKRN
+330 FLQEQEKRN
-339 DPKYKNVPLIVAPGK
+339 NPKYKDVPLIVAPGK
-354 EDAYLEEKAKHDAAK
+354 EDAYLKDKAKNEAAK

-376 IKERNETEAL
+376 IKEKNEAESL

-409 GWEGLLKNFG
+409 GWDGLLKNFG
-419 LNGFSDIGN
+419 LDGFSDIGN

-440 LVGLFTGK
+440 LVGMLTGK

-462 AILAGMF
+462 AVLAGMF

-483 GTNLLN
+483 GANLLN

-496 ANKRESN
+496 ANKQE
-503 DGNAVS
+503 GNAALCS
-509 YDNTT
+509 NTN
-514 SQAVQYKSYPDEPLN
+514 AVRYKSYPDEPLN
-529 PRIANPVLQGNC
+529 PRITNPVLQGNC
-541 LVATIDRVPY
+541 LVATIDKVPY

-572 LANAVLAKSDQMR
+572 LANSILAKSDQMR
-585 QMAEHNYGEQEVR
+585 QVAGRSYGEHE
-598 SVRNEAM
+598 VRNEAM

>member
-174 LQEELM
+174 LQEELL

-210 SVMDAVTMGGIGS
+210 SVVDAVTMGGIGS

-237 GYVLDSKKGNAE
+237 GYILDSKKGNCE
-249 QRKEQVME
+249 LRKEQAME

-291 TLNSKFH
+291 TLNSKLH

-312 WTDNSLSFLS
+312 WTDNSF
-322 KKSKIKFP
+322 KFP

-376 IKERNETEAL
+376 IQEKKEAEAQQTET
-386 QEDAEQ
+386 DEQ
-392 QQSEDTQQEQP
+392 QQAQSEEELQEQP
-403 ERDNSN
+403 ENDNSN

-483 GTNLLN
+483 GANLLN

-496 ANKRESN
+496 ANKREGN
-503 DGNAVS
+503 DGIAIS
-509 YDNTT
+509 YGNTT
-514 SQAVQYKSYPDEPLN
+514 AQAVQYKSYPDQPLN

-551 TIQLPEH
+551 TIQLSEH

-585 QMAEHNYGEQEVR
+585 QMAERNYGEQEVR

>member
-35 ELTHKQLEERGRYQ
+35 DLTHKQLEERGRYQ

-59 NPYVNNTEFVLKQTG
+59 NPYVDNTEFVLKQTG

-127 ACGEDL
+127 SCGEDL

-210 SVMDAVTMGGIGS
+210 SVVDAVTMGGIGS

-237 GYVLDSKKGNAE
+237 GYVLDSKKGNGE
-249 QRKEQVME
+249 QRKEQAME

-291 TLNSKFH
+291 TLNSKLH

-312 WTDNSLSFLS
+312 WTDNS
-322 KKSKIKFP
+322 IKFP

-369 VAEAERI
+369 IAEAERI
-376 IKERNETEAL
+376 IQEKKDAEAQQTET
-386 QEDAEQ
+386 DEQ
-392 QQSEDTQQEQP
+392 QQAQSEEEQQEQP
-403 ERDNSN
+403 ENDNSN

-419 LNGFSDIGN
+419 LDGFSDIGN

-483 GTNLLN
+483 GANLLN

-496 ANKRESN
+496 ANKQEGN

-509 YDNTT
+509 YGNTT
-514 SQAVQYKSYPDEPLN
+514 AQAVQYKSYPDEPLN

-585 QMAEHNYGEQEVR
+585 QMAERNYGEQEVR
-598 SVRNEAM
+598 NVRNEAM

>member
-1 MSTIKNP
+1 
-8 TRFAEL
+8 
-14 EYCLQGYFDG
+14 
-24 KLAPVMKQVRD
+24 MKQVQDTLANKKVD
-35 ELTHKQLEERGRYQ
+35 EKGRYQ
-49 SSLAGVLASA
+49 SSLAGIFASV
-59 NPYVNNTEFVLKQTG
+59 NPYADNTDYVLKHTG

-87 CNQKIWKDKNIVKD
+87 CNQKIWKDKAIVKD
-101 LALLAGE
+101 LATIAGE

-133 AYAYV
+133 AYAYI
-138 AQRMEDLMIGKLVK
+138 AQRMENLMIGKLVK

-160 DYILRKAAQNSIWG
+160 DYILRKAAQDSIWG

-203 FAGRATA
+203 FAGKATA
-210 SVMDAVTMGGIGS
+210 SVVDAVTMGGIGS
-223 WKSLATLVGSDMAL
+223 WKSLATFVGSDMAL
-237 GYVLDSKKGNAE
+237 GYALDTKKGNTE
-249 QRKEQVME
+249 HRKEQAME
-257 LSISKGVFGQN
+257 LSISKGVFGQS
-268 GNAFTGFRSQA
+268 GNVFAGFRSQA

-284 TDNGYVK
+284 TDNGYLK
-291 TLNSKFH
+291 SINSKLN
-298 NKIHIPQKAFTPMA
+298 NKIHIPQKAITRMA
-312 WTDNSLSFLS
+312 WTDNSY
-322 KKSKIKFP
+322 KFP
-330 FQKEQEKRN
+330 FLQEQEKRN
-339 DPKYKNVPLIVAPGK
+339 NPKYKDVPLIVAPGK
-354 EDAYLEEKAKHDAAK
+354 EDAYLKDKAKNEAAK

-376 IKERNETEAL
+376 IKEKNEAETL

-392 QQSEDTQQEQP
+392 QQSEETQQEQP

-409 GWEGLLKNFG
+409 GWDGLLKNFG
-419 LNGFSDIGN
+419 LDGFSDIGN

-440 LVGLFTGK
+440 LVGMLTGK
-448 TQSLGLKDNMMPIA
+448 THSLGLKDNMMPIA
-462 AILAGMF
+462 AVLAGMF

-483 GTNLLN
+483 GANLLN

-496 ANKRESN
+496 ANKQE
-503 DGNAVS
+503 GNAALGS
-509 YDNTT
+509 NTNT
-514 SQAVQYKSYPDEPLN
+514 VRYKSYPDEPLN
-529 PRIANPVLQGNC
+529 PRITNPVLQGNC
-541 LVATIDRVPY
+541 LVATNDKVPY

-572 LANAVLAKSDQMR
+572 LANSILAKSDQMR
-585 QMAEHNYGEQEVR
+585 QVAGRSYGEHE
-598 SVRNEAM
+598 VRNETM

>member
-138 AQRMEDLMIGKLVK
+138 VQRMEDLMIGKLVK

-210 SVMDAVTMGGIGS
+210 SVVDAVTMGGIGS

-237 GYVLDSKKGNAE
+237 GYILDSKKGNGE
-249 QRKEQVME
+249 QRKEQAME

-291 TLNSKFH
+291 TLNSKLH
-298 NKIHIPQKAFTPMA
+298 NKIHIPQKAFTPMT
-312 WTDNSLSFLS
+312 WTDNSF
-322 KKSKIKFP
+322 KFP

-369 VAEAERI
+369 IAEAERI
-376 IKERNETEAL
+376 IQEKKEAEAQQTET
-386 QEDAEQ
+386 DEQ
-392 QQSEDTQQEQP
+392 QQVQSEEELQEQP
-403 ERDNSN
+403 ENDNSN

-419 LNGFSDIGN
+419 LDGFSDIGN

-483 GTNLLN
+483 GANLLN

-496 ANKRESN
+496 ANKQEGN

-509 YDNTT
+509 YGNTT
-514 SQAVQYKSYPDEPLN
+514 AQAVQYKSYPDEPLN

-541 LVATIDRVPY
+541 LVTTIDRVPY

-572 LANAVLAKSDQMR
+572 LANAVLAKSDQTR
-585 QMAEHNYGEQEVR
+585 QMAERNYGEQEVR
-598 SVRNEAM
+598 NVRNEAM
-605 ENAEQREVIQRS
+605 ENAELREVIQRS

>member
-35 ELTHKQLEERGRYQ
+35 DLTHKQLEERGRYQ

-59 NPYVNNTEFVLKQTG
+59 NPYVDNTEFVLKQTG

-203 FAGRATA
+203 FVGRATA
-210 SVMDAVTMGGIGS
+210 SVVDAVTMGGIGS

-237 GYVLDSKKGNAE
+237 GYILDSKKGNGE
-249 QRKEQVME
+249 QRKEQAME

-291 TLNSKFH
+291 TLNSKLH
-298 NKIHIPQKAFTPMA
+298 NKIHIPQKAFIPMA
-312 WTDNSLSFLS
+312 WTDNSF
-322 KKSKIKFP
+322 KFP

-376 IKERNETEAL
+376 IQEKKEAEAQQTET
-386 QEDAEQ
+386 DEQ
-392 QQSEDTQQEQP
+392 QQAQSEEELQEQP
-403 ERDNSN
+403 ENDNSN

-483 GTNLLN
+483 GANLLN

-514 SQAVQYKSYPDEPLN
+514 AQAVQYKSYPDEPLN

-598 SVRNEAM
+598 NVRNEAM

>member
-1 MSTIKNP
+1 MNTINNP
-8 TRFAEL
+8 MRFAEL
-14 EYCLQGYFDG
+14 EYCLQSYFDG
-24 KLAPVMKQVRD
+24 KLVPMMKQVQDSLANKQVD
-35 ELTHKQLEERGRYQ
+35 EKGRYQ
-49 SSLAGVLASA
+49 SSLAGIFASV
-59 NPYVNNTEFVLKQTG
+59 NPYADNTDYVLKHTG

-87 CNQKIWKDKNIVKD
+87 CNQKIWKDKAIVKD
-101 LALLAGE
+101 LATIAGE

-133 AYAYV
+133 AYAYI
-138 AQRMEDLMIGKLVK
+138 AQRMENLMIGKLVK

-160 DYILRKAAQNSIWG
+160 DYILRKAAQDSIWG
-174 LQEELM
+174 MQEELM

-203 FAGRATA
+203 FAGKATA
-210 SVMDAVTMGGIGS
+210 SVVDAVTMGGIGS
-223 WKSLATLVGSDMAL
+223 WKSLATFVGSDMAL
-237 GYVLDSKKGNAE
+237 GYALDTKKGNTE
-249 QRKEQVME
+249 HRKEQAME
-257 LSISKGVFGQN
+257 LSISKGVFGQS
-268 GNAFTGFRSQA
+268 GNAFAGFRSQA

-284 TDNGYVK
+284 TDNGYLK
-291 TLNSKFH
+291 SINSKLN
-298 NKIHIPQKAFTPMA
+298 NKIHIPQKAITRMA
-312 WTDNSLSFLS
+312 WTDNSY
-322 KKSKIKFP
+322 KFP
-330 FQKEQEKRN
+330 FLQEQEKRN
-339 DPKYKNVPLIVAPGK
+339 NPKYKDVPLIVAPGK
-354 EDAYLEEKAKHDAAK
+354 EDAYLKDKAKNEAAK

-376 IKERNETEAL
+376 IKEKNEAESL

-392 QQSEDTQQEQP
+392 QQSEETQQEQP

-409 GWEGLLKNFG
+409 GWDGLLKNFG
-419 LNGFSDIGN
+419 LDGFSDIGN

-440 LVGLFTGK
+440 LVGMFTGK

-462 AILAGMF
+462 AVLAGMF

-483 GTNLLN
+483 GANLLN

-496 ANKRESN
+496 ANKQEGNESN
-503 DGNAVS
+503 VALGSNTNAVR
-509 YDNTT
+509 
-514 SQAVQYKSYPDEPLN
+514 YKSYPDEPLN
-529 PRIANPVLQGNC
+529 PRITNPVLQENC
-541 LVATIDRVPY
+541 LVATIDKVPY

-572 LANAVLAKSDQMR
+572 LANSILAKSDQMR
-585 QMAEHNYGEQEVR
+585 QIAGRSYGEHE
-598 SVRNEAM
+598 VRNEAM

>member
-35 ELTHKQLEERGRYQ
+35 DLTHKQLEERGRYQ

-59 NPYVNNTEFVLKQTG
+59 NPYVDNTEFVLKQTG

-127 ACGEDL
+127 SCGEDL

-210 SVMDAVTMGGIGS
+210 SVVDAVTMGGIGS

-237 GYVLDSKKGNAE
+237 GYILDSKKGNGE
-249 QRKEQVME
+249 QRKEQAME

-268 GNAFTGFRSQA
+268 GNTFTVFRSQA

-291 TLNSKFH
+291 TLNSKLH

-312 WTDNSLSFLS
+312 WTDNSF
-322 KKSKIKFP
+322 KFP

-369 VAEAERI
+369 VAEAEHI
-376 IKERNETEAL
+376 IQEKKEAEAQQTET
-386 QEDAEQ
+386 DEQ
-392 QQSEDTQQEQP
+392 QQAQSEEELQEQP
-403 ERDNSN
+403 ENDNSN

-419 LNGFSDIGN
+419 LNDFSDIGN

-483 GTNLLN
+483 GVNLLN

-529 PRIANPVLQGNC
+529 PRIAYPVLQGNC

-605 ENAEQREVIQRS
+605 ENSEQREVIQRS